1 MSTTKSPVR
10 LADQTDD
17 EKLLTDK
24 STCCTTFSA
33 ITATLIVVI
42 VVAAAIALGIFLY
55 NKNRQP
61 AQNTVNTLRAG
72 TKIPSTI
79 TEVSSDVLTSLN
91 SL

>member
-1 MSTTKSPVR
+1 MSTTKYPVR

-17 EKLLTDK
+17 EKLLTEK
-24 STCCTTFSA
+24 SACCSTYSATFWTLLVICVIAVAVVLIYSY
-33 ITATLIVVI
+33 IKNCRPSPAT
-42 VVAAAIALGIFLY
+42 
-55 NKNRQP
+55 
-61 AQNTVNTLRAG
+61 NTLRAG

>member
-1 MSTTKSPVR
+1 MSTTKYPVR

-24 STCCTTFSA
+24 SACCSTYSA
-33 ITATLIVVI
+33 LTIFLIVFCVSG
-42 VVAAAIALGIFLY
+42 VALGIFLY
-55 NKNRQP
+55 NKNCQP
-61 AQNTVNTLRAG
+61 AQDAMKTLRAG